1 LEALKPKV
9 GSLDFWS
16 EVKVVTTQ
24 KEVAAAT
31 KPKEE
36 KQSLVPF
43 PTSPKVYHF
52 HPIAFVEQMRMRSGP
67 TSPPWMELALAE
79 AKALME

>member
-52 HPIAFVEQMRMRSGP
+52 HPIAFVEQMRMMSGP